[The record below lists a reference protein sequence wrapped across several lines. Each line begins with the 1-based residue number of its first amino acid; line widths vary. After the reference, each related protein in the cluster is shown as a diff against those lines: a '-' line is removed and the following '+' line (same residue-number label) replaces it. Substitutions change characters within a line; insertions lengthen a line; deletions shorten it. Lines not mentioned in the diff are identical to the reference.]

1 MHTGMRV
8 IVVLLQSNF
17 IYKHGDKIW
26 TEGYGLM
33 TFDLNDLKDTR
44 VAYLKG
50 NMWNTV
56 KHYCHKYYLY
66 FE

>member
-1 MHTGMRV
+1 MHIGMRV
-8 IVVLLQSNF
+8 VVVLLQSNF

-26 TEGYGLM
+26 AKGNGLM
-33 TFDLNDLKDTR
+33 TFDVNDLKDTH
-44 VAYLKG
+44 VAYLKD